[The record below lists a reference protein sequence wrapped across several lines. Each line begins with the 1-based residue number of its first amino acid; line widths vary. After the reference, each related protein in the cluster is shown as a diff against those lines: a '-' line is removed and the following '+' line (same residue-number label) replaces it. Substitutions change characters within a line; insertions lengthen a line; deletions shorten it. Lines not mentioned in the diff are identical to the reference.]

1 MIVESFR
8 IAITALTA
16 NRLRSILTMLG
27 IIIGVGAVI
36 ALVSFGQGVEGYV
49 KQTFQ
54 SLGSNLLFVF
64 SQAPRSGS
72 LDIAPMTNAD
82 AEAIAN
88 PLNAPSVARVAP
100 QFSLFANIVYGK
112 NAVALTISGVTD
124 TYADLREWYPESGRF
139 IDQADN
145 DTEARVAVL
154 GQSPAEDLFPPGVDP
169 IGQQIRINNIPFRVI
184 GIMTAKGG
192 GAFGGNEDESLFV
205 PLSTSQT
212 RLFQARTSDGSY
224 SVSLINVQAIS
235 EQRMQSAKLE
245 IERLLTERHKIEFAD
260 DEDFSVISQDQIL
273 SVVGNITGLLTVFL
287 ALIAGI
293 SLLVG
298 GIGIMNIML
307 VTVTERTREIG
318 LRKAV
323 GARNGD
329 ILLQFM
335 IESVLLSLIGG
346 MLGIALGA
354 AAAFIGGRL
363 VPQLTLTVTP
373 GSILLATGVS
383 TLIGVFFGLYPANRA
398 SKLEPITALRY
409 E

>member
-16 NRLRSILTMLG
+16 NRLRSLLTMLG

-72 LDIAPMTNAD
+72 LDVRAMTNAD

-88 PLNAPSVARVAP
+88 PLNVPSAARVAP
-100 QFSLFANIVYGK
+100 QFSLFANIVFGK
-112 NAVALTISGVTD
+112 NSVALTISGVTP
-124 TYADLREWYPESGRF
+124 TYQDLREWYPEAGRF
-139 IDQADN
+139 IDQSDV
-145 DTEARVAVL
+145 DTDGRVAVL
-154 GQSPAEDLFPPGVDP
+154 GQSPAQNLFAPGVDP
-169 IGQQIRINNIPFRVI
+169 VGQQIRINNIPFRVI
-184 GIMTAKGG
+184 GVMTAKGG
-192 GAFGGNEDESLFV
+192 GAFGGNEDEALFI
-205 PLSTSQT
+205 PLSTAQT

-235 EQRMQSAKLE
+235 EQRMQQAKAE
-245 IERLLTERHKIEFAD
+245 IERLLRERHNIEFAD
-260 DEDFSVISQDQIL
+260 DEDFGVITQDQIL

-323 GARNGD
+323 GAQNND

-335 IESVLLSLIGG
+335 IESILLSVIGG
-346 MLGIALGA
+346 AIGIMLGA

-363 VPQLTLTVTP
+363 VPQLTLSVSP

-383 TLIGVFFGLYPANRA
+383 TLIGVFFGLYPASRA
-398 SKLEPITALRY
+398 ARLPPITALRY